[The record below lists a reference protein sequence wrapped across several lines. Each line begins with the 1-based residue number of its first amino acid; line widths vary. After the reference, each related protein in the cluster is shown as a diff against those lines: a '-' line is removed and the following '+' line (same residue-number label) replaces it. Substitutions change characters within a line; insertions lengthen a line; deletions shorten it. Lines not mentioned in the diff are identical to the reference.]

1 MMPQPSMP
9 YTRHGGCRDD
19 YRERFGDEPLDF
31 SANVNPYGM
40 SPAVRAAA
48 IAAVDQ
54 AIYYPDPK
62 SRRLSAAIAA
72 HDGVC
77 AYCVCVGNGAADLI
91 IRLAAALA
99 PRRALVLAPTF
110 SEYED
115 ALVQV
120 GCQVQRCTLTEK
132 DGFVPTPALLD
143 AVVDGIDAVFV
154 CEPNNPTGLCM
165 GRDLLLAL
173 LAKCRQVGAVLV
185 VDECFNGFLP
195 NPSASSIKDQVE
207 GEKNLVVLRAF
218 TKLYGMAGLRLGYL
232 LCSDAELLSKIE
244 AHGQSWPVSCVAQ
257 AAGVAALT
265 DGEWVDQCLRKIAAS
280 REKLACD
287 LVDLGLEVWP
297 GQANYLMFRS
307 CAPDL
312 YQRLAQRGVLVR
324 DCSNYH
330 GLGPGFY
337 RVAVKDPALNDL
349 LVKAIGDVLACA
361 AQEKGQR

>member
-1 MMPQPSMP
+1 MLQPTMPL
-9 YTRHGGCRDD
+9 TRHGGCREE
-19 YRERFGDEPLDF
+19 YRERFGGEPLDF

-40 SPAVRAAA
+40 SPAAREAA

-62 SRRLSAAIAA
+62 SRQLVSAIAA
-72 HDGVC
+72 HDGVNES
-77 AYCVCVGNGAADLI
+77 CVCVGNGAADLI

-115 ALVQV
+115 ALVQA
-120 GCQVQRCTLTEK
+120 GCQVQRYTLAERC
-132 DGFVPTPALLD
+132 GFVPTASLID
-143 AVVDGIDAVFV
+143 DVVDGIDAVFV

-165 GRDLLLAL
+165 GRGLLLAL
-173 LAKCRQVGAVLV
+173 LAKCREVGAVLV

-195 NPSASSIKDQVE
+195 NPASSSIKDQVE
-207 GEKNLVVLRAF
+207 NEKGLVVLRAF

-232 LCSDAELLSKIE
+232 LCSDAGILARIE

-265 DGEWVDQCLRKIAAS
+265 DGEWVDTCLQKIADS
-280 REKLACD
+280 RAKLACD
-287 LVDLGLEVWP
+287 LTALGLEVWP

-307 CAPDL
+307 PMTGL
-312 YQRLAQRGVLVR
+312 YQQLAQHGVLVR

-337 RVAVKDPALNDL
+337 RVAVKDPESNDR
-349 LVKAIGDVLACA
+349 LVKAIGDVLARA

>member
-1 MMPQPSMP
+1 MAKPSMP
-9 YTRHGGCRDD
+9 LTRHGGSRED
-19 YRERFGDEPLDF
+19 YRDLFGAEPLDF

-40 SPAVRAAA
+40 SPAAREAA

-62 SRRLSAAIAA
+62 SRRLVSAIAA
-72 HDGVC
+72 HDGVNESCIC
-77 AYCVCVGNGAADLI
+77 AGNGAADLI

-115 ALVQV
+115 ALLQLS
-120 GCQVQRCTLTEK
+120 CQVQRCTLAEK
-132 DGFVPTPALLD
+132 DGFVPTVSLLD

-165 GRDLLLAL
+165 GRALLLAL
-173 LAKCRQVGAVLV
+173 LTKCREVGAVLV

-195 NPSASSIKDQVE
+195 SPASSSIIDKVE
-207 GEKNLVVLRAF
+207 GEPGLVVLRAF

-232 LCSDAELLSKIE
+232 LCSDAELLARIE

-265 DGEWVDQCLRKIAAS
+265 DGDWVGSCLQKVADS
-280 REKLACD
+280 RAKLACD
-287 LVDLGLEVWP
+287 LTALGLEVWP
-297 GQANYLMFRS
+297 SQANYLMFRS
-307 CAPDL
+307 PVTDL
-312 YQRLAQRGVLVR
+312 YQRLAQQGVLVR

-337 RVAVKDPALNDL
+337 RVAVKDSASNDL
-349 LVKAIGDVLACA
+349 LVKAIGDVLARV